1 MTEAEYNR
9 RRAAAAAMLEERRL
23 EALLVSSP
31 ANVRYLTGFTG
42 SHGLAVLT
50 VRSTLLFTDSRYQL
64 QATQQTACR
73 VRTVSGSLYE
83 AVAKWLKD
91 KTFRNLGFD
100 PARLSHGDFL
110 ALRAAPARLVPTSGL
125 VEELR
130 TVKSSAE
137 IALIRASVELASQA
151 FEHILRL
158 VRPGITELDLAAELD
173 HRMRKLGAER
183 PAFETIVA
191 SGRRSALP
199 HASPTSKRLSRNGLL
214 LIDAGAQ
221 RAGYC
226 SDMTRTLHL
235 GRPKTEVR
243 RRYAAV
249 LEAQRA
255 AIAAIAA
262 VREGVTAASVD
273 RAARRVLKAHG
284 LEAAFVHACGHGLG
298 LEIHE
303 PPRLGKGQHTRL
315 KAGMAITIEPGV
327 YLQEFGGIRIE
338 DTVVVT
344 PRGCDV
350 LTPASKE
357 FLTI

>member
-1 MTEAEYNR
+1 MTEAEYSR
-9 RRAAAAAMLEERRL
+9 RRAAAAALLEERRL

-42 SHGLAVLT
+42 SNGLAVLT
-50 VRSTLLFTDSRYQL
+50 GRGAVLFTDPRYKL
-64 QATQQTACR
+64 QAGQETACR
-73 VRTVSGSLYE
+73 VRTARGSLYE
-83 AVAKWLKD
+83 AVAKWLKN
-91 KTFRNLGFD
+91 KRILRIGFD
-100 PARLSHGDFL
+100 PARLAHRDFL
-110 ALRAAPARLVPTSGL
+110 LLRAAPSRLTPAVGL

-130 TVKSSAE
+130 MVKSPAE
-137 IALIRASVELASQA
+137 IALIRASVELASRA
-151 FEHILRL
+151 FQQTLRL

-173 HRMRKLGAER
+173 RRMRKLGAER
-183 PAFETIVA
+183 PAFDTLVA
-191 SGRRSALP
+191 CGRRTALV
-199 HASPTSKRLSRNGLL
+199 HASPTSKKLSRNGLL
-214 LIDAGAQ
+214 LIDAGAL

-226 SDMTRTLHL
+226 SDMTRTLYL
-235 GRPKTEVR
+235 GRPAAEVQ

-249 LEAQRA
+249 LEAQL
-255 AIAAIAA
+255 AAIAA

-303 PPRLGKGQHTRL
+303 PPRLGKGQQTRL

-327 YLQEFGGIRIE
+327 YLQESGGIRIE